1 VAATV
6 SEVRAE
12 LPASTIGRP
21 LSNVKA
27 YVLDQKQ
34 QPLGI
39 GVAGEIYIGGDGVG
53 RGYLNQPELTAER
66 FIPHP
71 YSGEAGARLYR
82 TGDVGRYLRD
92 GNIEHLGRLEDQ
104 VKLRGLRIELGEIEV
119 VLSHHP
125 AVRQAAVTVRE
136 DQPGDKR
143 LTGYIVAEAEARP
156 SIKEL
161 RHFLRQKLPDHMI
174 PTAFMML
181 ESLPLNS
188 HGKVERGALPAPDG
202 LSELDAPYV
211 VPRTEAEHNVARVWQ
226 EVLGLESVGIFD
238 NFFDLGGHS
247 LLMIQ
252 VHNQLRER
260 FKFEVSLV
268 ELFEYPSINSLAEH
282 LSRQKN
288 VTPMQD
294 ENLVLANKLR
304 EGRKRLRQR
313 ATKA

>member
-1 VAATV
+1 
-6 SEVRAE
+6 
-12 LPASTIGRP
+12 
-21 LSNVKA
+21 
-27 YVLDQKQ
+27 
-34 QPLGI
+34 
-39 GVAGEIYIGGDGVG
+39 
-53 RGYLNQPELTAER
+53 
-66 FIPHP
+66 
-71 YSGEAGARLYR
+71 
-82 TGDVGRYLRD
+82 
-92 GNIEHLGRLEDQ
+92 
-104 VKLRGLRIELGEIEV
+104 
-119 VLSHHP
+119 
-125 AVRQAAVTVRE
+125 
-136 DQPGDKR
+136 
-143 LTGYIVAEAEARP
+143 
-156 SIKEL
+156 
-161 RHFLRQKLPDHMI
+161 MI

-202 LSELDAPYV
+202 LDAPYV
-211 VPRTEAEHNVARVWQ
+211 VPRTEAEHNIARVWQ

-260 FKFEVSLV
+260 FKFDVSLV

-288 VTPMQD
+288 VTPLPD

-304 EGRKRLRQR
+304 EGRNRLRQR